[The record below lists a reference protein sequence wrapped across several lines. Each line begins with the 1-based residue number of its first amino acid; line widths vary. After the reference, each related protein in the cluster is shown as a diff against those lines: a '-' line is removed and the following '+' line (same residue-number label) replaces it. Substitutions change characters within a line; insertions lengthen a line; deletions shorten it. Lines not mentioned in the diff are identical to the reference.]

1 MAVSN
6 EILALALLLDATAD
20 RARDEGQGIRDA
32 RAAQVR
38 QQQRAVELERQ
49 RQVEAMSAAAR
60 DRRSRLLHLASGG
73 LAGFVAGIAILTILN
88 IKGANGNTLGE
99 EFGISSSWTP
109 IILLVGVGV
118 GVAFGGYDYSE
129 DFDFLETVLECGKW
143 GGPLVAL
150 CVVLGVLMS
159 ELRDDSN
166 VFEKFF
172 VVLING
178 GFGGIGG
185 GLVGAVFFGAVGIIY
200 ATIRRITSALAGTS

>member
-6 EILALALLLDATAD
+6 EMLALALLVDATAD
-20 RARDEGQGIRDA
+20 IAGDEGRRIRDA
-32 RAAQVR
+32 RAAQAR
-38 QQQRAVELERQ
+38 QQQRAVEIERQ
-49 RQVEAMSAAAR
+49 RQVEAMSAATR
-60 DRRSRLLHLASGG
+60 DRRSRLVHLGSGG
-73 LAGFVAGIAILTILN
+73 LAGFVAGFAILAILN
-88 IKGANGNTLGE
+88 INGANGKTLGE
-99 EFGISSSWTP
+99 EFGISSGWAV

-118 GVAFGGYDYSE
+118 GVAFGGYDCSE
-129 DFDFLETVLECGKW
+129 DFDFLETVIECGKW

-150 CVVLGVLMS
+150 CVVLGVVMS

-185 GLVGAVFFGAVGIIY
+185 ALVGAIFFGAVGIVY
-200 ATIRRITSALAGTS
+200 ATVRRITSALAGTA